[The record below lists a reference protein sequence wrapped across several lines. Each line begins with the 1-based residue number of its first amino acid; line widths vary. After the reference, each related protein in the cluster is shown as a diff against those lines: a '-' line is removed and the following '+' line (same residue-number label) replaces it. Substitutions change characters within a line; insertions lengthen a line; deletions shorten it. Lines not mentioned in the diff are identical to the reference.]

1 MARLVDE
8 SKLSRIHAATL
19 ELVVEN
25 GYGGASTAAIARKAG
40 VAEGYLYRFYSSKQE
55 LVTSLLYSKI
65 NHLIVKLKEYLVLY
79 PDIKKVIELLIHELF
94 ILAETVQ
101 DEIRFIHVLMHDYNF
116 QISQSQREEI
126 KILCEK
132 VIEIGINNEEL
143 NPNLTID
150 EVYSMGIVYP
160 IEFINLRIKGFFG
173 NDGWSENDK
182 RKVVEFCL
190 NSLK

>member
-8 SKLSRIHAATL
+8 SKLARIHAATL

-25 GYGGASTAAIARKAG
+25 GYGGASISAIAKAAG
-40 VAEGYLYRFYSSKQE
+40 VAEGYLYRFYSSKHE
-55 LVTSLLYSKI
+55 LVVSLLYSRI
-65 NHLIVKLKEYLVLY
+65 NHLIIRLNEFIVLY
-79 PDIKKVIELLIHELF
+79 SDIKKILELLILELF
-94 ILAETVQ
+94 VMADTER

-116 QISQSQREEI
+116 QISESQREEI
-126 KILCEK
+126 KILCEQ
-132 VIEIGINNEEL
+132 VIEIGVKNGDIN
-143 NPNLTID
+143 PGLTSE

-173 NDGWSENDK
+173 KVGWSEKDK
-182 RKVVEFCL
+182 YKVVGFCL